1 MAQKSSLPSDPRIKR
16 TRKLLQDAMIALT
29 IERGFAA
36 ITVADITERAE
47 MNRSTFYRHYLDKYD
62 LLYHFLDDA
71 HAGIARKTDRLLKL
85 HGSSPGPIVMIEH
98 IQEYSAFY
106 RHMLGAKGDPHFIQR
121 FRENS
126 ERRYRELLAKN
137 PGPDPDGPPVDMRV
151 RYASWAG
158 IGAILWWL
166 ENDQPS
172 SAEQLAA
179 WLVQLTR
186 ASVGLS
192 MPPEPPGPP
201 SAE

>member
-1 MAQKSSLPSDPRIKR
+1 MAQKSPLPTDPRIKR

-62 LLYHFLDDA
+62 LLYQFLDSA
-71 HAGIARKTDRLLKL
+71 HASIARKTDMLLRLTRTP
-85 HGSSPGPIVMIEH
+85 PGPLTMIQH
-98 IQEYSAFY
+98 VQEYSAFY
-106 RHMLGAKGDPHFIQR
+106 RHMLGANGDPHFIQR

-126 ERRYRELLAKN
+126 ERRYRELLEKYPA
-137 PGPDPDGPPVDMRV
+137 PDDPDAPPAEMRV
-151 RYASWAG
+151 RYASWAA

-166 ENDQPS
+166 EHDQPY

-179 WLVQLTR
+179 WLVRLTQMT
-186 ASVGLS
+186 VGLQLPE
-192 MPPEPPGPP
+192 PPEPPA
-201 SAE
+201 AE